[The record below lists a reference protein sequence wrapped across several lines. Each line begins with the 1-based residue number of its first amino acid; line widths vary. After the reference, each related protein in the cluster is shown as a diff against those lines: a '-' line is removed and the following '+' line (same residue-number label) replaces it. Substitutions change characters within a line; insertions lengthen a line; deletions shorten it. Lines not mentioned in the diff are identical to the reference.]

1 VTLYGPTTAALGF
14 SPYGVEWEDASVD
27 LDCRPCHAHGPQ
39 RCPLS
44 HWRCMRALSAEQV
57 ADAVQRL
64 LHHTNLA
71 AETG

>member
-1 VTLYGPTTAALGF
+1 
-14 SPYGVEWEDASVD
+14 VE

-64 LHHTNLA
+64 LHRASLA